1 MTREQLIVVK
11 KYKETATADDRSIMS
26 VSMLQ
31 ELVFQEFS
39 YSSVTRIF
47 TNVPTPRILITLIS
61 TDDQIR
67 VDTKDTVNI

>member
-1 MTREQLIVVK
+1 METKKSIFKQLIVVK

-39 YSSVTRIF
+39 YSSVTRS
-47 TNVPTPRILITLIS
+47 TL
-61 TDDQIR
+61 
-67 VDTKDTVNI
+67 

>member
-1 MTREQLIVVK
+1 MNRRTEESFLDVK

-39 YSSVTRIF
+39 YSSV
-47 TNVPTPRILITLIS
+47 
-61 TDDQIR
+61 
-67 VDTKDTVNI
+67 